1 MLFKQRFWA
10 GLADGSVTV
19 AFRRWRR
26 PTVRA
31 GGRLRVPTGVLAIDA
46 VNRVAIEAIS
56 EGDARRA
63 GFGSRAALIEEL
75 EARPDGEL
83 YRIDFHYAGPDER
96 EALRSVDALTDDDV
110 AGLKRRLARLD
121 AAGEHGA
128 WTMSVLRLIAE
139 RPGTRAAEVAMC
151 VGRETQAF
159 KTDVRKLKELGL
171 TESLDTGYD
180 LSPRGR
186 ALLRRAE

>member
-186 ALLRRAE
+186 ALLKHAE